1 MYTIAFDERKRVLH
15 ITTEG
20 MWTLANLAAFSA
32 AVLARGVMLKL
43 RYRQFAVLND
53 VRNFPV
59 QTPDV
64 AKGIEYLMAKGM
76 EISTSPMATVVGS
89 HLSRMQAERV
99 LKADHSRVFMDM
111 DAAVA
116 WLEAEWLAPATSLAA

>member
-1 MYTIAFDERKRVLH
+1 MYTIAFDERTRVLH

-32 AVLARGVMLKL
+32 AVLARGVMLKI
-43 RYRQFAVLND
+43 RYRRFAVLND

-59 QTPDV
+59 QTPEV
-64 AKGIEYLMAKGM
+64 AKGIEFLMSKGM

-99 LKADHSRVFMDM
+99 LRADHSRVFMDM

-116 WLEAEWLAPATSLAA
+116 WLDSEWVQATTLAA